1 MVSPQQKGLGSGRL
15 ESGESTRNEQE
26 PYRTGGIS
34 HSCHD
39 PPQTDGHAAGCSH
52 RSSKPRGYCTRSSPG
67 LWVQQRMAS
76 TDPERT
82 CHQAYSIKRHLR
94 SDTASEP
101 ATELWAASAH
111 EQPRWFRPQQRQQLW
126 LVIETMK
133 NNIQSSAFNADQN
146 QRHAAN
152 HGTGK
157 GFIAA
162 WAPCI
167 LGFAVAGPLGAIG
180 GALIGD
186 KLART
191 IDLGDPNGRYTGEM

>member
-1 MVSPQQKGLGSGRL
+1 MVSPQQTGLGSGNV

-39 PPQTDGHAAGCSH
+39 PPQTDGHPAWRSH
-52 RSSKPRGYCTRSSPG
+52 RSSHCRWICSSASPD
-67 LWVQQRMAS
+67 LWVQQRLAT
-76 TDPERT
+76 TDPERP
-82 CHQAYSIKRHLR
+82 CHETVPIRWALSPVLPSH
-94 SDTASEP
+94 
-101 ATELWAASAH
+101 ATTKLWSAPAH
-111 EQPRWFRPQQRQQLW
+111 EQSWRLWPQQRQLLW
-126 LVIETMK
+126 LVIEMI
-133 NNIQSSAFNADQN
+133 NNNQSSAFNVDQKKRN
-146 QRHAAN
+146 AAKY
-152 HGTGK
+152 GTGK

-186 KLART
+186 KLARA
-191 IDLGDPNGRYTGEM
+191 IDLDDPNGKYTGEM